1 MIIYHAVGGLR
12 EVNGK
17 DLVPHLNL
25 DVTGS
30 LMEEFKCLIQGLF
43 FLFCDGHLIYYR
55 NYPIKGK
62 TFFIQLNILIVLH
75 KAVNLE
81 SVLYN
86 QFGWIFRMDLE
97 ELEVIN
103 DLTVVVVSENG
114 LVLIIVSINIV
125 N

>member
-1 MIIYHAVGGLR
+1 M
-12 EVNGK
+12 
-17 DLVPHLNL
+17 
-25 DVTGS
+25 
-30 LMEEFKCLIQGLF
+30 
-43 FLFCDGHLIYYR
+43 
-55 NYPIKGK
+55 
-62 TFFIQLNILIVLH
+62 QLNILIVLH